1 MSLIGFDKMF
11 ATLLKRYFGARTK
24 LIDSYNFEDQNA
36 MTSLDVRVKLF
47 HNDAYPL
54 NPYDYRLSN

>member
-1 MSLIGFDKMF
+1 MF
-11 ATLLKRYFGARTK
+11 ATLLKRYFGAGTK

-47 HNDAYPL
+47 HNDVYPL